1 MIENGRKSDFRP
13 AKKIA
18 TSSFVVPPYRD
29 FVILVIFHGG
39 ITRKIRTKLLGFELH
54 GTRRSAPRCVEQ
66 SNGMRHL
73 LGDCVRLVA
82 GPARSSRSRKELS
95 LSQGALALKEHELLA
110 AVVVKSAKKNVLIVS
125 SNSSP
130 RGHEFVLPV

>member
-39 ITRKIRTKLLGFELH
+39 ITRKIRTELGLLRYEEGSNPGWAIKRNAAPLAELH
-54 GTRRSAPRCVEQ
+54 KASRW
-66 SNGMRHL
+66 
-73 LGDCVRLVA
+73 
-82 GPARSSRSRKELS
+82 SSKELS
-95 LSQGALALKEHELLA
+95 LSKGALTLKEHELLA
-110 AVVVKSAKKNVLIVS
+110 AVVVRSARKRVLIVS
-125 SNSSP
+125 SDSSP
-130 RGHEFVLPV
+130 REDTNFLCLCSAASCR